1 MIRNKVLASTLLAAG
16 LLTLTQGGADAAIR
30 CEGNFQI
37 VSGSLVATPY
47 CREWNL
53 AYVAN
58 TAYGIRVSFQEMRYS
73 ESKKRQVC
81 NAIGHDNRVSE
92 ICFEF
97 DGGSGVHR
105 RRVP

>member
-1 MIRNKVLASTLLAAG
+1 MIRNKILASALLAAG
-16 LLTLTQGGADAAIR
+16 MLTLTQSGAHAAIR
-30 CEGNFQI
+30 CDGNYQI
-37 VSGSLVATPY
+37 VSGYPVATPY

-58 TAYGIRVSFQEMRYS
+58 TAYGIRVSLQEIRYS

-97 DGGSGVHR
+97 DGGSNIHR